1 MKEILGIVSLALA
14 IIGYIPYI
22 TNILRNKTKPHAFSW
37 LSWAILAGI
46 AFAVQLLNNGGPG
59 AWLMGLTAAVTF
71 MIFLLSF
78 RYGEKNILFV
88 DWASLVFAGLAL
100 LLWLLTSNPLT
111 SIILISIID
120 VAGGFFPTFRK
131 SITNPYEET
140 AALYFMYGFSLSLS
154 VAALDD
160 FSLINALYPASFV
173 VINFGM
179 AAFLLVRRQIL
190 ARVH

>member
-1 MKEILGIVSLALA
+1 
-14 IIGYIPYI
+14 
-22 TNILRNKTKPHAFSW
+22 
-37 LSWAILAGI
+37 
-46 AFAVQLLNNGGPG
+46 
-59 AWLMGLTAAVTF
+59 MGLTAAVTF